1 MAAISGTSN
10 LDVNGIVSQLMQ
22 IERQPLQGIQRAL
35 SGIQTKLS
43 AFGKLQSGLA
53 AFQDAARALTR
64 TDTWSAAKATSSDE
78 TAMTATAGNGA
89 IPGGYSIEVSQLAQR
104 QTIATDAFS
113 GAAAVLGGGTLR
125 IQLGSL
131 DAAGTAFSAD
141 PERPEASISI
151 AAGATLSD
159 VRNAI
164 NAAGAGVTASL
175 VADGSGQR
183 LMLRSTE
190 TGAEQAFKV
199 AVDGAG
205 AGGLGALAFDPAAG
219 SGNGAGG
226 GTALTQSA
234 RDAIVTVNGL
244 QVSAKGN
251 RLEGV
256 VENVTIEL
264 KRETTAP
271 VEITVSNDAASV
283 RASLEAFVKAYND
296 VSKQIAD
303 QTRYDPTTKIAGPLQ
318 GNQTAVRV
326 QQQLREIMRSTVGSD
341 SPTTLTALGIEFQ
354 RDGTLAIT
362 GNRLD
367 AAVASPGA
375 LRKFFA
381 ATGDTPEKA
390 GLAQRLVTKLG
401 DLLSGEGALPGATDS
416 LKSRQRS
423 VEQQQVRLESRLT
436 DIEKRLVRQ
445 YTALDA
451 NLSRIN
457 GSFAGIQGIIDSNN
471 TSR

>member
-1 MAAISGTSN
+1 MAAISATSN

-22 IERQPLQGIQRAL
+22 IERQPLQGIQRTI
-35 SGIQTKLS
+35 SGIQTRLS

-53 AFQDAARALTR
+53 AFQDAARALTGA
-64 TDTWSAAKATSSDE
+64 DTWSAAKASSSDE
-78 TAMTATAGNGA
+78 TAMTATAGAGA

-104 QTIATDAFS
+104 QTIATAAFPDAS
-113 GAAAVLGGGTLR
+113 AVLGGGTLR

-131 DAAGTAFSAD
+131 DASGGTFRAD
-141 PERPEASISI
+141 ADRPEASITI
-151 AAGATLSD
+151 DAGATLSD

-183 LMLRSTE
+183 LMLRSAE
-190 TGAEQAFKV
+190 TGAEQAFRI

-205 AGGLGALAFDPAAG
+205 AGLGALAFDPATG
-219 SGNGAGG
+219 SGGG
-226 GTALTQSA
+226 GDTTLTQSA

-264 KRETTAP
+264 RRETTAP
-271 VEITVSNDAASV
+271 VEVTVSSDTASLRASV
-283 RASLEAFVKAYND
+283 EAFVKAYNE
-296 VSKQIAD
+296 VSRQIAD
-303 QTRYDPTTKIAGPLQ
+303 QTRYDAATKTAGPLQ
-318 GNQTAVRV
+318 GNQTALRV
-326 QQQLREIMRSTVGSD
+326 QQQLREIMRSSVDTGSAD
-341 SPTTLTALGIEFQ
+341 TLSALGIEFQ
-354 RDGTLAIT
+354 RDGALAI
-362 GNRLD
+362 NAKRFDKAL
-367 AAVASPGA
+367 ASPET
-375 LRKFFA
+375 LRTFFA
-381 ATGDTPEKA
+381 ATGPTPEEG
-390 GLAQRLVTKLG
+390 GLARRLVSRLG
-401 DLLSGEGALPGATDS
+401 DFLSVDGALPGATAA
-416 LKSRQRS
+416 LQSRQRS
-423 VEQQQVRLESRLT
+423 AEQQQQRVELRLT

-457 GSFAGIQGIIDSNN
+457 GSFAGLQGIIDSQNN
-471 TSR
+471 GR